1 MGQQKN
7 KIEKKRRRVKQIKKR
22 KQRVGELKKTG
33 KSEP

>member
-33 KSEP
+33 K